1 MTRFSKLGCT
11 LCLLFFA
18 ALASAQDFNDG
29 ELVGQIFWVKPAK
42 EIYRRLEFY
51 RQPKLE
57 AAAFFPP
64 SKKQIRI
71 ISVGRG
77 WIKLEFFSAYGGF
90 EEAHIPVGYFKR
102 NRYSASVFN
111 SYAFDRATF
120 FSEDPDV
127 IKERVEVESVVANT
141 PKSKRKSIASKFFRH
156 KQKCCGLGG
165 FGQRE
170 HSKKI
175 SPTPL

>member
-11 LCLLFFA
+11 LCLLFCA

-57 AAAFFPP
+57 AAAFFPQ
-64 SKKQIRI
+64 SKKQMRI
-71 ISVGRG
+71 ISVRRG
-77 WIKLEFFSAYGGF
+77 WIKLEFFSAHGGF
-90 EEAHIPVGYFKR
+90 DEAHIPVGYFKR
-102 NRYSASVFN
+102 NRYTASVFN

-127 IKERVEVESVVANT
+127 IKERAEVESVVANA
-141 PKSKRKSIASKFFRH
+141 PKSKPKSIASKFFRH

-165 FGQRE
+165 FGQRDR
-170 HSKKI
+170 SKKI
-175 SPTPL
+175 SPTPR